1 MTLNV
6 LNTKNLQ
13 KVESKPNSYKLPG
26 MRIINFKSCPFS
38 FNLSHLLTGVRFGI
52 PVYNYASAGWQ
63 KRYTLAETND
73 IRLNT
78 PEDYL
83 LKLVGISKTFPG
95 VRALNNV
102 HLEVR
107 KGEVH
112 ALLGENGAGKS
123 TLMKILSGAYQRD
136 AGEIYWQGRRIEIDN
151 PKTAQQLGI
160 SIIYQEYNLVP
171 QFSIAE
177 NVWMGREKFIN
188 PYLGL
193 LNWQE
198 MYDSTQ
204 ILLDELHLS
213 LDPHTPIS
221 TLGVAQQQMVE
232 IIKALSLDA
241 RLLIMDEPTSALTD
255 TEINH
260 LFTIIRSLKAR
271 GVSVIFI
278 SHHLDEIFEI
288 CDRGTILRDGEFIK
302 TIDLSSVTQRDEIIQ
317 LMVGRSIEQQYP
329 KIAAQRGAEALRVE
343 NLRVPGTTRDVS
355 FSAFTGEVLG
365 VAGLVG
371 SGRTELMRAVFG
383 ADKPEHGKIFIFGK
397 EIHIQSPR
405 TAIRAGIGFL
415 PEDRKQQGLV
425 LLLSVLQNVSLASLF
440 KLRDKMG
447 LLRLRYEKEQVEDF
461 VTRLRITTPGVN
473 QLVQFLSG
481 GNQQKVVLAK
491 WLASQSRVLI
501 FDEPTRGIDV
511 GAKVEVYNLMNQ
523 LVESGVAVIMV
534 SSEMPELLGMSDRIL
549 VMHEGAIVAEME
561 HAEATQEKVLAAAM
575 GAYTNGKD

>member
-1 MTLNV
+1 MRN
-6 LNTKNLQ
+6 NGFI
-13 KVESKPNSYKLPG
+13 NSIPENPG
-26 MRIINFKSCPFS
+26 IIC
-38 FNLSHLLTGVRFGI
+38 VRDGI
-52 PVYNYASAGWQ
+52 PVYNWALVARNRSF
-63 KRYTLAETND
+63 KLAVTND
-73 IRLNT
+73 DQINAG
-78 PEDYL
+78 ENYL
-83 LKLVGISKTFPG
+83 LKLQGISKTFPG
-95 VRALNNV
+95 VRALKNV

-107 KGEVH
+107 KGEVL

-136 AGEIYWQGRRIEIDN
+136 AGEIFWEGRRIEIDN
-151 PKTAQQLGI
+151 PKAAQDLGI

-171 QFSIAE
+171 QFTIAE

-188 PYLGL
+188 TSLGL
-193 LNWQE
+193 INWQE

-204 ILLDELHLS
+204 KLLDELHLD

-221 TLGVAQQQMVE
+221 GLGVAQQQMVE
-232 IIKALSLDA
+232 IIKALSQDA
-241 RLLIMDEPTSALTD
+241 RLLIMDEPTSALTE

-260 LFTIIRSLKAR
+260 LYDTIRSLKSR
-271 GVSVIFI
+271 GVSIIFI

-302 TIDLSSVTQRDEIIQ
+302 TIDLKLSQRDEIIQ
-317 LMVGRSIEQQYP
+317 LMVGRSIDQQYP
-329 KIAAQRGAEALRVE
+329 KIVSQRGEEALKVE
-343 NLRVPGTTRDVS
+343 NLRVPGTTQDVN
-355 FSAFTGEVLG
+355 FTAYTGEVLG
-365 VAGLVG
+365 IAGLVG
-371 SGRTELMRAVFG
+371 SGRTELVRAVFG
-383 ADKPEHGKIFIFGK
+383 ADKPVHGKVFVFGN
-397 EIHIQSPR
+397 EIQIKSPR

-440 KLRDKMG
+440 KLRGKSG
-447 LLRLRYEKEQVEDF
+447 LLRLRAEKEQVENI
-461 VTRLRITTPGVN
+461 VSRLRIATPGVN

-523 LVESGVAVIMV
+523 LVESGAAVIMV

-549 VMHEGAIVAEME
+549 VMHAGAIAAEMTRS
-561 HAEATQEKVLAAAM
+561 EATQEKVLAAAM
-575 GAYTNGKD
+575 GADKNG